1 MLYFYAVSPPYF
13 QHKFYSINEILD
25 GENKF
30 NGYYNV

>member
-1 MLYFYAVSPPYF
+1 MPFHHPISNTKLYP
-13 QHKFYSINEILD
+13 INEILD